1 MGKELELAIKIGG
14 KVDKSL
20 GAAVNNAQQQL
31 NSINKGINKAG
42 AAVTAA
48 VAAAGTK
55 LVVDSI
61 QTYKGYQSALNS
73 AAATAGIERGTAE
86 YEAMNAAAREAG
98 RTTVK
103 TAEESA
109 NALEYMA
116 LAGWSVTDS
125 TKALM
130 PILKLSA
137 STGADLAT
145 TSDLV
150 TDSMANLGLGIND
163 LNHYLDVSATA
174 NNKSNQTAMQLQEA
188 YLGVGGV
195 LKNLNSP
202 IEESAAVLG
211 VLANRGTK
219 GSEAGTALNAI
230 LVNMQK
236 RSGDAYKAMSKL
248 GVSMYDSSGKARS
261 IIDVFQEISNKTSG
275 MTEENRN
282 LMYQMIGGKSH
293 LDSFAKIMQG
303 FTTDTADGTK
313 EVYSLINAFNNCDGA
328 LDKLY
333 GIKTDTLEGSLA
345 TLNSAFDDMKIS
357 IGEKLSPTLNN
368 AVKDLTDKIPQI
380 ETIIVDALER
390 IIPAASKVLDYLVN
404 NSDKVIEGAMGIAK
418 AFIAIRI
425 GSGTVK
431 GINNLILLGKNL
443 STLTKARGATTVLQG
458 IIGTFTGAG
467 TAAGTFSGAVTGAA
481 ASLITALAPVAA
493 VTAGVIALGY
503 AGKTAYDV
511 WYKYNYK
518 WGEGLEKQANAIN
531 TQIGEVVKLN
541 DYKRELADLKLVI
554 NSPESSTE
562 QVNNA
567 QVRVKEIGDL
577 LSKEYNLKINTDSGD
592 LQQIV
597 EDVTTI
603 TDALNV
609 KARRE
614 TDQDI
619 AKYLG
624 NLDNTIDRYQSA
636 LTDLPTAQAN
646 LDKYK
651 NQSEIVSGL
660 LSSAV
665 TQANAFDMSGD
676 LDKYRNNMQ
685 TIATKLNDAGLLG
698 KINEY
703 MPKAINPEKLSE
715 GLTDVDDL
723 QSFLL
728 AMHGADREIS
738 TLFNDADTKLTDTKN
753 SIGQLEKS
761 AKTTGNSL
769 VELLASDVL
778 TGNAISVENDID
790 RLEMLGTAMVE
801 AGMSTSDIATKFAAA
816 KVGYTDFAKAIGDG
830 KAQEMAQ
837 NFIDYEKSIG
847 ETTETVVSGA
857 ALIAN
862 GFENV
867 TQATAAGDEAISNVI
882 ANMKSLGDMQGIF
895 DGLDN
900 DGVADKLTDMAHA
913 MELIPENKSITLD
926 TDSNFAV
933 IQEAENQI
941 ASLKAIGAVDVSINA
956 NGDLSVFNETTQ
968 EIQTL
973 QGMGAVDVSVN
984 AEGNIDVLDKA
995 GEVIATIDSKNA
1007 QVSID
1012 GQVVGMEAV
1021 QQAKAAADG
1030 LKDKT
1035 AVQTVSGTY
1044 NGQEVIATAIDYQN
1058 QLADVNKAQT
1068 VNGKFNGEK
1077 KIATALSYQ
1086 SRLNN
1091 KDVTYTV
1098 TYVQNGK
1105 PPENNARGTASF
1117 RGGLTYVNDQ
1127 NISDPREVIEYG
1139 GRRWWYEGKNV
1150 LTDLPHGARIYNAAQ
1165 SRAFINGSHK
1175 NGLDR
1180 VPFDGYIAEL
1190 HQGERVLTANEA
1202 SNYNGG
1208 TFGIML
1214 ERLKEML
1221 DELRGGGSNRGG
1233 GNNDSGGQIVFSP
1246 QITVNGNGDKE
1257 TIMATMRM
1265 SYSEFREF
1273 MEEYERDGRRKS
1285 F

>member
-48 VAAAGTK
+48 VAAAGAK
-55 LVVDSI
+55 LVVDSV

-219 GSEAGTALNAI
+219 GSEAGVALNAI

-418 AFIAIRI
+418 AFIAIKI
-425 GSGTVK
+425 GSSTIK
-431 GINNLILLGKNL
+431 GINSMVTFGKSL
-443 STLTKARGATTVLQG
+443 STLKNSAGGAKVLQG
-458 IIGTFTGAG
+458 ILGTFTGVN
-467 TAAGTFSGAVTGAA
+467 TAAGTLGGTITGTAGAFLAA
-481 ASLITALAPVAA
+481 AAPIALVSGGLIGVYVAA
-493 VTAGVIALGY
+493 NQVHEYLKNKKMNYAEGMSAQAAEIGTA
-503 AGKTAYDV
+503 TASLV
-511 WYKYNYK
+511 KYNDI
-518 WGEGLEKQANAIN
+518 A
-531 TQIGEVVKLN
+531 
-541 DYKRELADLKLVI
+541 REISDLRMVI
-554 NSPESSTE
+554 KSPESSTTE
-562 QVNNA
+562 VETAKARLQ
-567 QVRVKEIGDL
+567 EIANMLGE
-577 LSKEYNLKINTDSGD
+577 EYNLTINADTTELEQAAEMAQQLSRTEVMTKSNNLISDAQKGAAQYKENAANLPGLQNQQKSLENSYNAYSNIAEKMKLYSESFANSNKTDADIKNYENQLKALYTEAQNKGIKNIDDLKSANVYNAQEFQKRVEDGRRGLNED
-592 LQQIV
+592 LQNTNAQISA
-597 EDVTTI
+597 I
-603 TDALNV
+603 TKNASEYEQATKDAGN
-609 KARRE
+609 
-614 TDQDI
+614 
-619 AKYLG
+619 YL
-624 NLDNTIDRYQSA
+624 
-636 LTDLPTAQAN
+636 
-646 LDKYK
+646 
-651 NQSEIVSGL
+651 
-660 LSSAV
+660 
-665 TQANAFDMSGD
+665 TQA
-676 LDKYRNNMQ
+676 
-685 TIATKLNDAGLLG
+685 
-698 KINEY
+698 
-703 MPKAINPEKLSE
+703 
-715 GLTDVDDL
+715 
-723 QSFLL
+723 
-728 AMHGADREIS
+728 
-738 TLFNDADTKLTDTKN
+738 
-753 SIGQLEKS
+753 
-761 AKTTGNSL
+761 
-769 VELLASDVL
+769 LASDVRNN
-778 TGNAISVENDID
+778 NAFNADTDI
-790 RLEMLGTAMVE
+790 EMIKSLGQAMVD
-801 AGMSTSDIATKFAAA
+801 AGVSTSEIATQFAAA
-816 KVGYTDFAKAIGDG
+816 KSGYTDFAAAIADG
-830 KAQEMAQ
+830 KAAEMAQ
-837 NFIDYEKSIG
+837 NFLDYKTAIG
-847 ETTETVVSGA
+847 ETSENAVQGA

-926 TDSNFAV
+926 ADGNFAV

-1007 QVSID
+1007 QVSVD

-1030 LKDKT
+1030 LTDKT

-1105 PPENNARGTASF
+1105 PPANNARGTASF

-1150 LTDLPHGARIYNAAQ
+1150 LTDLPYGARIYNAAQ

-1202 SNYNGG
+1202 SDYNGG

-1233 GNNDSGGQIVFSP
+1233 GNNDGDGQIVFSP

-1273 MEEYERDGRRKS
+1273 MEEYERDRRRKS